1 MRSTLALLALGFAVN
16 ASASF
21 ELALISDRTANVV
34 HRMDPVT
41 GAYLGSFGQNF
52 LNAPGGV
59 VLDQANN
66 TVYVADTNRV
76 TRWNY
81 NTGDYL
87 GTFVTNSGA
96 VTSFSQNQSDGSFNI
111 ATSGGIRRY
120 TMGGSFIRTYTST
133 SGFGYQSGLLAN
145 DGFYY
150 VNTHTTTSVRQDRLN
165 AGSGAL
171 IETRTWACDRYLPLG
186 GNNYINLY
194 SYGVAPASNYYEV
207 DTLNSGPINTG
218 AFLISAIKDVSGGA
232 IGHNGIVY
240 AVGLDAAVTTR
251 GAICKIDPVALSNG
265 SAYGTSFLQNPSGIA
280 VVVAPEPGGVFAL
293 ALGATLILRTRRK
306 AKA

>member
-52 LNAPGGV
+52 LNNPGGV

-87 GTFVTNSGA
+87 GTFATASGT
-96 VTSFSQNQSDGSFNI
+96 VTSFSQNQSDGSLNV
-111 ATSGGIRRY
+111 TSGGGIKRY
-120 TMGGSFIRTYTST
+120 NTAGTLIRTYTST
-133 SGFGYQSGLLAN
+133 SGFAYQSGILAN

-150 VNTHTTTSVRQDRLN
+150 VS
-165 AGSGAL
+165 
-171 IETRTWACDRYLPLG
+171 TRTGSNRRLDRFNASTGVFISSQQWFADRYVPRT
-186 GNNYINLY
+186 GNTYVNLFSNAAAPSP
-194 SYGVAPASNYYEV
+194 SYVEV
-207 DTLNSGPINTG
+207 DTLNSGAALS
-218 AFLISAIKDVSGGA
+218 AFDTTIALREVSGGA
-232 IGHNGIVY
+232 FGHNGLLYV
-240 AVGLDAAVTTR
+240 VGLDAAAPTR
-251 GAICKIDPVALSNG
+251 GGIIKFDLVSSTSG
-265 SAYGTSFLQNPSGIA
+265 SVYGTSFLQNPSGIA

-306 AKA
+306 PQA